1 MGTGVVGMSGV
12 PTKSKKPDP
21 LKEIEDTQAA
31 LRASIEQSRDLA
43 EKSQELLD
51 KHREELKSKH

>member
-1 MGTGVVGMSGV
+1 M